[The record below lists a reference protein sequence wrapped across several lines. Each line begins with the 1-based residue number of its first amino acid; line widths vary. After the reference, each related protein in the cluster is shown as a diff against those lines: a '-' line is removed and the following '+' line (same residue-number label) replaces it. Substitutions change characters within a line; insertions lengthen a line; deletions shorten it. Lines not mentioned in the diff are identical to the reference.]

1 MFPRAKTDM
10 HTAIWLF
17 GSPTVLDGEEA
28 RHGCD
33 CVDSAQ
39 VVAASQEIVL
49 KRMTFD
55 ILKGSLIQN

>member
-1 MFPRAKTDM
+1 M